1 VDAQKFAGRGII
13 RRHEGG
19 MIDLSG
25 VIIAILAILIFFGGT
40 AWLEIR
46 SRKNKRPV
54 RQGVKS
60 PQSNGSIERAMEGRL
75 GRNE

>member
-13 RRHEGG
+13 RGHEGG

-25 VIIAILAILIFFGGT
+25 VVIAILGILIFFGGT

-46 SRKNKRPV
+46 SRKNRRPA

-60 PQSNGSIERAMEGRL
+60 PQPIESIERARDRRVGRS
-75 GRNE
+75 E